1 MDNVK
6 VRYKDKQFEYEK
18 DTTLLDI
25 SKDFEKDYD
34 NKIIVGMINNR
45 LASLDS
51 KVSRSSD
58 VDFFD
63 GTSALGRRTYIRG
76 LSFLFAKAVK
86 DVINADVKMVC
97 YVDKGIYCEI
107 LTNNLISEV
116 TVEKIKMRMRDL
128 ANESLPIT
136 KIMVSRLEAMDYFT
150 KVNQIDKAESLR
162 FISNS
167 TISLYRLDDTL
178 DYFYGILPNN
188 TSYLKSF
195 NVKYIK
201 DNKVMLLPPVT
212 FKQDEKIKFDK
223 NESLIEAVEAQS
235 KYLENINIGTSV
247 GLNNT
252 ISAGAYGDVIRI
264 SESVLNNQLF
274 SIADRISKNKDVKM
288 VLITGPSSSGK
299 KTTARKLSLFLKTK
313 GFNPIAISVDD
324 FYTDMKDRVL
334 DENGEPEVE
343 KIEAFDTNQFN
354 KKISELLN
362 GKDVV
367 LPKFNFSTGKQEL
380 NDKNKVHMS
389 DKSILIVEG
398 IHAFNEKLT
407 EMIPEKN
414 KFKIF
419 IYPITPLN
427 IDNHNLFKSTDNRLL
442 RRIVKDNKTRAL
454 SASNT
459 LKAWRRVREVEEEMI
474 FPYMKD
480 ADVVFNSS
488 LIYELGVL
496 KTYAEPLLFSVP
508 EDDPNYDDA
517 LRLINIF
524 RVILGIPSDEVPQ
537 DSIIREFIS
546 GSCFNNL

>member
-34 NKIIVGMINNR
+34 NKIIVGTINNR

-51 KVSRSSD
+51 KVSKSSD
-58 VDFFD
+58 IDFYD
-63 GTSALGRRTYIRG
+63 VSSALGRRTYIRG
-76 LSFLFAKAVK
+76 LSFLFVKAVK

-201 DNKVMLLPPVT
+201 ENKVMLLPPVT
-212 FKQDEKIKFDK
+212 FKQDEKIKLDK

-247 GLNNT
+247 GLNNA
-252 ISAGAYGDVIRI
+252 ISTGAYGDVIRI

-274 SIADRISKNKDVKM
+274 SVADRISKNKDVKM

-459 LKAWRRVREVEEEMI
+459 LKAWRRVRKVEEEMI
-474 FPYMKD
+474 FPYMKEAD
-480 ADVVFNSS
+480 AVFNSS

-546 GSCFNNL
+546 GSCFNDL